1 MKKTLLL
8 PLFLILLSGCSE
20 KGQFEQ
26 AVLKDMQKDQDIKD
40 YKIDPQNMADCVVEN
55 IGKKMPGVFFGDP
68 ERWKAYLL
76 YTKMIG
82 LSESK
87 NPEQTLKELQTEFG
101 NGRGLSEAK
110 NHYSQSVFECLGQ
123 VMMKFGE
130 PESESGPEAEPE
142 PEQPNNKPG
151 P

>member
-8 PLFLILLSGCSE
+8 TAFLILLSGCSE
-20 KGQFEQ
+20 KEQFEQ

-40 YKIDPQNMADCVVEN
+40 YKIDPENMADCVVES
-55 IGKKMPGVFFGDP
+55 ISKKMPGVFIGDP

-82 LSESK
+82 LSEAED
-87 NPEQTLKELQTEFG
+87 PQQTLKELQAEFG
-101 NGRGLSEAK
+101 SGRKLSEAK
-110 NHYSQSVFECLGQ
+110 SRYSQSVYDCLGQ
-123 VMMKFGE
+123 VMMEFGE
-130 PESESGPEAEPE
+130 PESE
-142 PEQPNNKPG
+142 QPNTNPTT

>member
-8 PLFLILLSGCSE
+8 TAFLILLSGCSE
-20 KGQFEQ
+20 KEQFEQ

-40 YKIDPQNMADCVVEN
+40 YKIDPQNMADCVVESV
-55 IGKKMPGVFFGDP
+55 GKKMPGIFVGDP
-68 ERWKAYLL
+68 ERWKAYQL
-76 YTKMIG
+76 YTKMLG

-87 NPEQTLKELQTEFG
+87 DPQKTLKELQAGFG

-110 NHYSQSVFECLGQ
+110 GRYSQSIVDCLGQ
-123 VMMKFGE
+123 VMMQFGE
-130 PESESGPEAEPE
+130 PESEL
-142 PEQPNNKPG
+142 EQPQPT